1 MEETETEA
9 KEKVKETKKITRRR
23 RRRGGDGSG
32 EGGGEDGGGGGDRRD
47 DGGGGGVKASIQLA
61 TKSLRKKIN
70 TVTRTPQRAEKY

>member
-32 EGGGEDGGGGGDRRD
+32 EGGGGDGGGGDRRD
-47 DGGGGGVKASIQLA
+47 DGGGVKASIQLA